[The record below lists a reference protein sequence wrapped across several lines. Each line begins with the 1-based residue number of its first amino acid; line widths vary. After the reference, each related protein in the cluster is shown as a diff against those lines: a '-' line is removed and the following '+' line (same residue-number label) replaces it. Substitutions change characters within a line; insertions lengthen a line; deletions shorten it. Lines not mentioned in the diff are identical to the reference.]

1 NYYYLGPNNQQ
12 IGPMP
17 LNELIGK
24 INENTLV
31 WTAGMNEWQP
41 AGFVPEVAAAL
52 ASRHQNMPPQQQPQ
66 QPYTPNNQGY
76 GQQGYGQQGYGQQ
89 GYGQQDYGQQDYGQQ
104 GYGQQGYGQQGYGQQ
119 GYGQQGYGQQG
130 YGQQGYGDYVPE
142 RPQNYMVF
150 SILAILFCCWPLAVV
165 ALIYSTKVN
174 SNYDVGNYAEATEYS
189 NKARSWLIASAIC
202 GIVIII
208 FTFILAMA
216 GAI

>member
-1 NYYYLGPNNQQ
+1 MNNYYYLGPNNQQ

-17 LNELIGK
+17 LNELIVK

-52 ASRHQNMPPQQQPQ
+52 ASRYQNMPPQQQPQ
-66 QPYTPNNQGY
+66 QPYNPNN
-76 GQQGYGQQGYGQQ
+76 
-89 GYGQQDYGQQDYGQQ
+89 
-104 GYGQQGYGQQGYGQQ
+104 QGYGQQ

-165 ALIYSTKVN
+165 ALIHSTKVN
-174 SNYDVGNYAEATEYS
+174 SNYDVGNYAEAQEYS
-189 NKARSWLIASAIC
+189 NKARNWLIASVVC
-202 GIVIII
+202 GVVALA
-208 FTFILAMA
+208 FYSVFILSEAF
-216 GAI
+216 

>member
-1 NYYYLGPNNQQ
+1 MNNYYYLGPDNKQ

-52 ASRHQNMPPQQQPQ
+52 ASRYQNMPPQQQPQ

-76 GQQGYGQQGYGQQ
+76 GQQGYGQQGYGP
-89 GYGQQDYGQQDYGQQ
+89 Q

-130 YGQQGYGDYVPE
+130 YGQQYDNGYVPE

-150 SILAILFCCWPLAVV
+150 CILSILFCCWPLAVV

-174 SNYDVGNYAEATEYS
+174 SNYDVGNYAEAIENS
-189 NKARSWLIASAIC
+189 NKARNWLIASAIC
-202 GIVIII
+202 GVVIII
-208 FTFILAMA
+208 FAFIFAMA
-216 GAI
+216 EAI